1 MVSPDGGRLEGRTC
15 SHLTALPGQPAAP
28 VGVCTKCRDRGW
40 TWARLRWCATC
51 GHVGCCDSS
60 RGRHAY
66 AHHAQTGHPVVLSM
80 DPDEAWAWC
89 FVDEFFLVRVPE
101 G

>member
-1 MVSPDGGRLEGRTC
+1 MCAE
-15 SHLTALPGQPAAP
+15 
-28 VGVCTKCRDRGW
+28 CRERGW
-40 TWARLRWCATC
+40 TWTRLRWCSTC
-51 GHVGCCDSS
+51 GHIGCCDSS

-89 FVDEFFLVRVPE
+89 FVDEVFLVHLPE
-101 G
+101 GEEIP